1 LSGASVKIANRTIF
15 ALSSAVPVA
24 FITKEIRMTE
34 QLAPGIQDR
43 TATILGWLIFISFF
57 VLFFNIINLPR
68 TPLGERAGMQ
78 LWHDSLGWIVG
89 ALSLIRLFWF
99 VKGPKPRPPQG
110 MPDDS
115 FAYTRAILFMLVLVF
130 ALEFVIGIF
139 YAWGEARNVNF
150 FGAVFPQLVETSES
164 LRISTGYP
172 HSALAFYYLML
183 FTIWLVL
190 GWWQNRK
197 YNSGWRRLFPGEK
210 V

>member
-1 LSGASVKIANRTIF
+1 
-15 ALSSAVPVA
+15 
-24 FITKEIRMTE
+24 MTD
-34 QLAPGIQDR
+34 QPAAGTQDR
-43 TATILGWLIFISFF
+43 VATILGWAIFISFF
-57 VLFFNIINLPR
+57 ILFFNIINLPR
-68 TPLGERAGMQ
+68 TPLGQREGMQ

-89 ALSLIRLFWF
+89 TLCLIRLVWF
-99 VKGPKPRPPQG
+99 VKGPKPQPPAG
-110 MPDDS
+110 MPEDS
-115 FAYTRAILFMLVLVF
+115 FAYSRAILFTLILVF
-130 ALEFVIGIF
+130 AAEFLIGIF
-139 YAWGEARNVNF
+139 YAWGEGRNVNF

-183 FTIWLVL
+183 FSIWLVL